1 MNFKSILEKNI
12 AKHGIIHQKV
22 KAMEECAELIQALAK
37 GDKLNIAEEMADV
50 LIMIDQLKLIF
61 NNERLVEE
69 FKVIKL
75 ERMGRTLRKEV
86 I

>member
-1 MNFKSILEKNI
+1 MNLTKLLLENI
-12 AKHGIIHQKV
+12 KQNGKDKQVLKTI
-22 KAMEECAELIQALAK
+22 EECAELIQALAK

>member
-1 MNFKSILEKNI
+1 MNLTKLLLENI
-12 AKHGIIHQKV
+12 KQNGKDKQVLKTI
-22 KAMEECAELIQALAK
+22 EECAELIQALAK
-37 GDKLNIAEEMADV
+37 GDNLNIAEEMADV